1 MQGWLVI
8 GGWIFAVLFAAVLLG
23 FAGYELTWKSRRLA
37 TEQTRLVGLLA
48 ELTAVGA
55 RLQDAADRLGRMR

>member
-37 TEQTRLVGLLA
+37 AEQARLAGLVA
-48 ELTAVGA
+48 ELNAVGA

>member
-1 MQGWLVI
+1 MQAWLVI
-8 GGWIFAVLFAAVLLG
+8 GAWSFAMLFAAVLLG

-37 TEQTRLVGLLA
+37 TERAALERLVG

-55 RLQDAADRLGRMR
+55 QLQAAADRLR

>member
-1 MQGWLVI
+1 MQGWLVV

-23 FAGYELTWKSRRLA
+23 FAGYELSWKSRRLIA
-37 TEQTRLVGLLA
+37 EQARLAGLVA
-48 ELTAVGA
+48 ELNAVGA

>member
-1 MQGWLVI
+1 MQGWLVV

-23 FAGYELTWKSRRLA
+23 FAGYELSWKSRRLVA
-37 TEQTRLVGLLA
+37 EQARLAGLVA
-48 ELTAVGA
+48 ELNAVGA

>member
-37 TEQTRLVGLLA
+37 AEQARLAQLAA
-48 ELTAVGA
+48 ELTAVGNQ
-55 RLQDAADRLGRMR
+55 LQDATDRLGRAR